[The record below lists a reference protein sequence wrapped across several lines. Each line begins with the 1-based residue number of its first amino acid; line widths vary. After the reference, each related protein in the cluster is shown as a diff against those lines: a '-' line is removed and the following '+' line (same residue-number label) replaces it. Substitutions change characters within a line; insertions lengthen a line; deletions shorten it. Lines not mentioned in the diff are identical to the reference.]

1 MEELYQIYLITD
13 LTNDKKYIG
22 QVVKHRGYL
31 RRFKEHLN
39 DYKFS
44 KSAMLSNAINKHG
57 EEKFKVDLIEDNILE
72 HDIDE
77 KEKYYIKKYDTH
89 YSSGK
94 GYNITYGD
102 QGVHGYK
109 HTDEDIKKISA
120 TSKILWEKLY
130 QNPEKLKIR
139 NKKISEKLSGK
150 TTSIETKIK
159 LSLAAKQRFK
169 NSHGTFYGKKHTENT
184 KNLIAEKNG
193 YRVGM
198 YDKKSG
204 ELIKT
209 FVSMREAAKYLIEN
223 NKTKNKSADTR
234 IATICNHVKGQGQT
248 AYGYKWEFLK

>member
-13 LTNDKKYIG
+13 LTNDKKYVG

-31 RRFKEHLN
+31 QRFKEHLN

-57 EEKFKVDLIEDNILE
+57 AENFKVDLIEDNILE
-72 HDIDE
+72 RDIDE
-77 KEKYYIKKYDTH
+77 KEKYYIKKYDTY
-89 YSSGK
+89 YSSRK
-94 GYNITYGD
+94 GYNMTYGG

-109 HTDEDIKKISA
+109 HTYNDKQKISA
-120 TSKILWEKLY
+120 KTKILWENLR

-139 NKKISEKLSGK
+139 NDKISEKLAGK
-150 TTSIETKIK
+150 KVSTETRTK
-159 LSLAAKQRFK
+159 LSLAAKKRFE
-169 NSHGTFYGKKHTENT
+169 NNHGTFYGKKHTEKT

-193 YRVGM
+193 RKVGM